1 MTSGDLAK
9 MARAAAVIESV
20 LGRDFTCYTR
30 SEFDGEYGKGALL
43 ILQHYRG
50 DPLYPYVNYDGL
62 QYGKIEQLSDALSAA
77 GFWVEDCTGWY
88 SGVYEKEVSDET
100 SVR

>member
-20 LGRDFTCYTR
+20 LGQPFTCYTR

-43 ILQHYRG
+43 ILQHESC

-62 QYGKIEQLSDALSAA
+62 QYDKVEQLVDALSAA
-77 GFWVEDCTGWY
+77 GFWVQDCTGWY
-88 SGVYEKEVSDET
+88 SAVYEKEATNAND
-100 SVR
+100 

>member
-9 MARAAAVIESV
+9 MARAAAVIRSV
-20 LGRDFTCYTR
+20 VGQDFECHTR
-30 SEFDGEYGKGALL
+30 EEWDGEYGKGALL
-43 ILQHYRG
+43 ILEHYLG
-50 DPLYPYVNYDGL
+50 DPLWPYVNYDGL

-88 SGVYEKEVSDET
+88 SGVYEKEVADASE
-100 SVR
+100 

>member
-1 MTSGDLAK
+1 MTSSHLAK

-43 ILQHYRG
+43 ILVHESC

-88 SGVYEKEVSDET
+88 SGVYEKEVACAQD
-100 SVR
+100 

>member
-1 MTSGDLAK
+1 MTSGHLAK

-20 LGRDFTCYTR
+20 LGRDFVCYTR
-30 SEFDGEYGKGALL
+30 EEWDGEYGKNALL

-50 DPLYPYVNYDGL
+50 DPLYPYVNYDGG

-88 SGVYEKEVSDET
+88 SAVYEKEVVNVDG
-100 SVR
+100 

>member
-1 MTSGDLAK
+1 MTSGDLAT

-43 ILQHYRG
+43 ILQHESC
-50 DPLYPYVNYDGL
+50 DPLYPYVNYDGG
-62 QYGKIEQLSDALSAA
+62 QYEKIEQLADALSAA
-77 GFWVEDCTGWY
+77 GFWVQDCTGWY
-88 SGVYEKEVSDET
+88 SGVYEKEVSNAND
-100 SVR
+100 

>member
-9 MARAAAVIESV
+9 MARAAAVIRSV
-20 LGRDFTCYTR
+20 VGQDFECHTR
-30 SEFDGEYGKGALL
+30 EEWDGEYGKGALL

-50 DPLYPYVNYDGL
+50 DPLWPYVNYDGG
-62 QYGKIEQLSDALSAA
+62 QYEKIEQLADALSAA

-88 SGVYEKEVSDET
+88 SAVYEKEVANET
-100 SVR
+100 SVC